1 MTDQQQYPFYR
12 LTLSPLATPM
22 AMVKR
27 QRDNRDEMN
36 YFYLTHRSAFQ
47 KDRDRVIHAIS
58 FRRLKHK
65 TQVFIA
71 PRGDHYRTRLTHS
84 LEVATLTRSLAR
96 LFGLDEDLSE
106 AIALAHDIGHPPFG
120 HVGEDALHKALKKIG
135 GGDFGFDHNDQ
146 ALRCLMVTESRYPHF
161 QGLNLTDQT
170 LLNIAKHNGPF
181 TTITPA
187 TPPMVQV
194 LATWLGPRALA
205 SQPGLE
211 GQLAN
216 FCDDIAYNAH
226 DIDDGFR
233 AGLLTLD
240 DIKREPTL
248 RALLQDVTH
257 DIDTKNN
264 NSDMDE
270 KIIVNALTRKLIS
283 TMVTDIY
290 HHTLNNITQ
299 LESPSWQAIIDHHQ
313 MVAGFSPGMTTKV
326 KNIKKF
332 LWDNLY
338 TAPALND
345 QRRSAEKIIV
355 TLVDALHND
364 LEWRAKFSD
373 AAARLT
379 AIKDYIAGMTDHF
392 ALRKFQELT
401 GAPDHALPFS
411 PFRF

>member
-1 MTDQQQYPFYR
+1 MTAQEQYPFYR

-27 QRDNRDEMN
+27 QGDNRDEMN

-71 PRGDHYRTRLTHS
+71 PKGDHYRTRLTHS
-84 LEVATLTRSLAR
+84 LEVATLSRSLAR
-96 LFGLDEDLSE
+96 LFGLDEDLTE
-106 AIALAHDIGHPPFG
+106 AVALAHDIGHPPFG
-120 HVGEDALHKALKKIG
+120 HVGEDALDKSLKKIG
-135 GGDFGFDHNDQ
+135 GTKIGFDHNDQ
-146 ALRCLMVTESRYPHF
+146 ALRCLMITESRYPNF
-161 QGLNLTDQT
+161 RGLNLTDQT
-170 LLNIAKHNGPF
+170 LLNIAKHNGAF
-181 TTITPA
+181 SIINDD
-187 TPPMVQV
+187 TPPMV
-194 LATWLGPRALA
+194 RALA
-205 SQPGLE
+205 DWLGARALVTQPGLE

-240 DIKREPTL
+240 DLAQEPTL
-248 RALLQDVTH
+248 MAILQTIAH
-257 DIDTKNN
+257 E
-264 NSDMDE
+264 SDDE
-270 KIIVNALTRKLIS
+270 QITVSTLTRKLIS
-283 TMVTDIY
+283 TMLTDIY
-290 HHTLNNITQ
+290 HHTLTNILQ
-299 LESPSWQAIIDHHQ
+299 LATPSWQAIIDHQQ
-313 MVAGFSPGMTTKV
+313 MVAGFSPAMTIKI

-332 LWDNLY
+332 LWDRVY
-338 TAPALND
+338 ASPVLND

-355 TLVDALHND
+355 TLVDALQND

-373 AAARLT
+373 KNERLV

-401 GAPDHALPFS
+401 NAPDHELPFS